1 MLNFFKPRGVALAA
15 ALLASPA
22 FAHHAG
28 DIFQAGDM
36 VVSHA
41 WTQETSGTSHA
52 IEVFLTVANEG
63 ATADR
68 LIGATTSFT
77 NRGVF
82 QAPVLNASGSLAVS
96 EVPALEIAPGQS
108 ITLQPGGIRVV
119 LPNVQREYGAGS
131 HFHMTLEF
139 ETAGMLEIDVEVDE
153 ATHEHEHSEGE
164 HDHDH
169 DHRTGS

>member
-1 MLNFFKPRGVALAA
+1 MFDLFKPRAVALAA

-22 FAHHAG
+22 LAHHAG

-52 IEVFLTVANEG
+52 IEVFVTVSNEG
-63 ATADR
+63 SNADR

-82 QAPVLNASGSLAVS
+82 QAPVLNASGSLAVT

-139 ETAGMLEIDVEVDE
+139 ETAGMVEIDVKVDE
-153 ATHEHEHSEGE
+153 AAHEHEHHDGE